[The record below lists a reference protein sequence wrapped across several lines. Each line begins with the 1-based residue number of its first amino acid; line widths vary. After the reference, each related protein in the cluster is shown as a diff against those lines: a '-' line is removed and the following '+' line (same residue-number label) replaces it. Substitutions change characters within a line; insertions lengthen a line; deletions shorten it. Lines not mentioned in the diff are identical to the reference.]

1 MPSLHRERECIER
14 AGGCAEMPLRKMQ
27 IDGCN
32 FEVSMTEQYLDGA
45 QVGAGLKKVCGKA
58 MSPISHG
65 R

>member
-1 MPSLHRERECIER
+1 
-14 AGGCAEMPLRKMQ
+14 MPLRKMQ